1 MNTPSSGLY
10 IVSTPIGNLDD
21 ITLRSLEILRNSE
34 FILCED
40 TRRSLKLLNHFN
52 IKKKLIPYH
61 KFNEKK
67 ELDKIIEYLNKG
79 KILSLISDAG
89 TPLLSD
95 PGRLLVNKC
104 IESNINIFPIPGP
117 SSITAAMSVSG
128 FDDKFLFYGFL
139 PKTEKETEKICQN
152 LSNLNYAL
160 VFFISGVKIDF
171 YLKIFKK
178 FFKFRNIL
186 IAKEITKLHE
196 YFYRDTVE
204 NFKYF
209 KSKIKGELTI
219 VISNKYTKDSVL
231 KLDDSKIL
239 LKSMSYLQKYSLKD
253 TVELISTIYNL
264 PKQKVYKICLK
275 AKKNEN
281 NS

>member
-1 MNTPSSGLY
+1 M
-10 IVSTPIGNLDD
+10 
-21 ITLRSLEILRNSE
+21 
-34 FILCED
+34 
-40 TRRSLKLLNHFN
+40 
-52 IKKKLIPYH
+52 
-61 KFNEKK
+61 
-67 ELDKIIEYLNKG
+67 
-79 KILSLISDAG
+79 SLISDAG

-104 IESNINIFPIPGP
+104 IDSNINIFPIPGP

-139 PKTEKETEKICQN
+139 PKTEKEIEKICQN

-219 VISNKYTKDSVL
+219 VISNKYTKDRVL
-231 KLDDSKIL
+231 ELDDSKIL
-239 LKSMSYLQKYSLKD
+239 LKSMSYLRKYSLKD